1 MNYEKIKHEL
11 PQIIEIV
18 SNVPE
23 QFKEKCFDILLTTL
37 LAEENQKAFPPSNKG
52 SQDNAPQIPPSGNK
66 TPIPAAVRAFMQ
78 RLRVTDDELSAVIL
92 HENGEIHFVHQPT
105 TKIVSQGQIEWSL
118 LLALKNAV
126 LSGEFSVDPEDV
138 RSICKAKDIYSQDHF
153 AEYFKKKAGLFKGPM
168 LSQGDPQSLTSEG
181 ESELAKLIKTLAGA
195 TQN

>member
-1 MNYEKIKHEL
+1 MNYEKIKQEL

-18 SNVPE
+18 SAVPD
-23 QFKEKCFDILLTTL
+23 QFREKCFDILLTTL
-37 LAEENQKAFPPSNKG
+37 LEEENQKTPPSNNKG
-52 SQDNAPQIPPSGNK
+52 SQDNAQQTPPSGSK
-66 TPIPAAVRAFMQ
+66 VPLPAAVRAFMQ
-78 RLRVTDDELSAVIL
+78 RTRVTDDELSAVIL
-92 HENGEIHFVHQPT
+92 HDNGELHFVHQPT

-138 RSICKAKDIYSQDHF
+138 RSICKAKDVYSQDHF

-168 LSQGDPQSLTSEG
+168 LPQGSPQPLTPDG
-181 ESELAKLIKTLAGA
+181 ETELARLIKTLASA